1 MGGAMGEAVGGAV
14 KEEWVEMCGKG
25 VEWVEWWV
33 GQKG

>member
-1 MGGAMGEAVGGAV
+1 MGEAVGWSTV
-14 KEEWVEMCGKG
+14 KEDWVEMCGKG